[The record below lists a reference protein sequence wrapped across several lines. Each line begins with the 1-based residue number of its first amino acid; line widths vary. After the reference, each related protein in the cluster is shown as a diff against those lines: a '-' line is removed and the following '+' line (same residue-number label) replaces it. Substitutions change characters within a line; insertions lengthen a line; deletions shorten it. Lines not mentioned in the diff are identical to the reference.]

1 MTAHDR
7 TGETMLPDFTRARL
21 LVVGDAMLDVYVET
35 EVRRISPEAPVPVA
49 GARARW
55 SVPGGAANVARNL
68 VSLGCT
74 ASLLGLCGKDGAAR
88 SLRLRLREGGIA
100 ATLIG
105 SSHRPTTTKTR
116 IVTHGQQLLRL
127 DEETSRPLEAEEYER
142 LKAALPEALEG
153 CAAAVLS
160 DYGKG
165 VLLRR
170 ADGSCLAGDVI
181 AACADRGI
189 PVLADPKLD
198 DWGRYAGAECVTP
211 NSAEFAAVSGC
222 AGETREGMEEAARA
236 LCRHIAV
243 PRLLLTRGARGMALF
258 EEDGDP
264 LFIKAE
270 ARQVVDVSGAG
281 DTVIAVLAACRACG
295 LSYARAARCANAAA
309 GMVVRK
315 AGTSPVSR
323 EEFLYA
329 VRRDGGS
336 APKIMDLPQLR
347 ELAAFWRQQGQ
358 RIVFTN
364 GCFDILHKGHIML
377 LHEAAA
383 QGDRLVVAINADS
396 SVRRLKGETR
406 PVQDERS
413 RALLIAA
420 LQDVDAVIIF
430 EEDTPLR
437 LIETLLPDVLVKGS
451 DYAVENVVG
460 ADIVQARGGRVHL
473 ARLQD
478 GYSTTGICRKLS
490 GKGEGA
496 G

>member
-1 MTAHDR
+1 MI
-7 TGETMLPDFTRARL
+7 PDFARTRL
-21 LVVGDAMLDVYVET
+21 LVVGDPMLDIYVES

-49 GARARW
+49 EVRARR

-68 VSLGCT
+68 VSLGCR
-74 ASLLGLCGKDGAAR
+74 AALLGVCGVDAAA
-88 SLRLRLREGGIA
+88 STLRERLREGAIE
-100 ATLIG
+100 ATLIP
-105 SSHRPTTTKTR
+105 SSRRPTTGKTR
-116 IVTHGQQLLRL
+116 IVTRGQQLFRL
-127 DEETSRPLEAEEYER
+127 DEEARLPLDPQEYAG
-142 LKAALPEALEG
+142 LKAALPEALDG
-153 CAAAVLS
+153 CDAVILS

-170 ADGSCLAGDVI
+170 PDGSCLAGDVI
-181 AACADRGI
+181 AACAERGI

-198 DWGRYAGAECVTP
+198 DWSRYAGAECVTP

-222 AGETREGMEEAARA
+222 ADESREDMEKAARA
-236 LCRHIAV
+236 LCRRIAV
-243 PRLLLTRGARGMALF
+243 PRLLLTRGPRGMALF
-258 EEDGDP
+258 EEAREP
-264 LFIKAE
+264 VFIKAE

-295 LSYARAARCANAAA
+295 LSYAEAARCANAAA
-309 GMVVRK
+309 GMVVCK

-323 EEFLYA
+323 AEFLYA

-336 APKIMDLPQLR
+336 TPKIMDLPRLR
-347 ELAAFWRQQGQ
+347 EVVDFWKQQGQ
-358 RIVFTN
+358 RVVFTN

-383 QGDRLVVAINADS
+383 QGDRLVVAINADA

-406 PVQDERS
+406 PVQDEQS

-437 LIETLLPDVLVKGS
+437 LIEALLPDVLVKGS
-451 DYAVENVVG
+451 DYTVETVVG
-460 ADIVQARGGRVHL
+460 ADVVQAHGGRVHL

-478 GYSTTGICRKLS
+478 GYSTTGICRRIS
-490 GKGEGA
+490 ADGGPA
-496 G
+496 R